1 MFVAT
6 SILLHMHGSKGQGSG
21 ETIASLTTA
30 LRSLPVMILPDLDG
44 TDSMLAAF
52 DNGAWS
58 HSDWKDDVAIAVKA
72 SVRLE
77 RARSL
82 YP

>member
-6 SILLHMHGSKGQGSG
+6 SILLQMHGSNGQGSG
-21 ETIASLTTA
+21 ETIASLTTTV
-30 LRSLPVMILPDLDG
+30 RSLPVIIFSDLDG
-44 TDSMLAAF
+44 TDSILAAF

-58 HSDWKDDVAIAVKA
+58 HSDRKHDVAIAVKA

-82 YP
+82 YS